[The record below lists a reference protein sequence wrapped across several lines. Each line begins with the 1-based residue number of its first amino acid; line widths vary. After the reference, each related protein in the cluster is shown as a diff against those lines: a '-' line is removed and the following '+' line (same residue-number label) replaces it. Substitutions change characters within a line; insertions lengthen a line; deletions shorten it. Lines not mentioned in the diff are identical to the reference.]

1 MFIVCNRDLK
11 PENILLDERLH
22 IQVTDFGSA
31 WIKDDPYRNENLD
44 QKLNYRNRKN
54 SFVGTAQYVSPEML
68 TNKEITYMCDIWA
81 FGVII
86 YQMITGTTP
95 FSGSN
100 DYFIFQKIHQ
110 LEYSFPEYFPST
122 AKEMVEAMLK
132 HDPEARL
139 GAQDDVEGGAGY
151 VSLRGHAFFESLLNN
166 WDLINQQPPVKML
179 VMAKNRKQ
187 PPELDQENLEPGL
200 GEKQVA
206 RLYAMA
212 LNECNE
218 PPPPPPPTKKGL
230 LDFDEEEFARRL
242 EKQRKENKYH
252 KFVDDNLILR
262 ESLIYKRRDYFV
274 KKRWLMLTTGPQLYY
289 VDPDKMVLKGKIFFS
304 KDMRAW
310 CKDFRTWY
318 IDVVSVLSLSCPSLC
333 LTFVFPSRCSPT
345 APTCS
350 RTRPTAHRPGA
361 MLSTRCA
368 TLSSRA
374 RRARP
379 RRSTHCANPPARTA

>member
-1 MFIVCNRDLK
+1 MCLLLLCPKYRDLK

-44 QKLNYRNRKN
+44 QKFNYRNRKN

-81 FGVII
+81 YGVII

-122 AKEMVEAMLK
+122 AKDMVEAMLK

-139 GAQDDVEGGAGY
+139 GAQDKIETGGGY
-151 VSLRGHAFFESLLNN
+151 QSIRANHFFDSLHNN

-179 VMAKNRKQ
+179 VMAKKRRQ
-187 PPELDQENLEPGL
+187 PPELDQNLENLEPGL

-212 LNECNE
+212 LNECNDIPL
-218 PPPPPPPTKKGL
+218 PPPPAKKGL
-230 LDFDEEEFARRL
+230 LDFDEEEFERRL
-242 EKQRKENKYH
+242 EKQRKEHKYH

-262 ESLIYKRRDYFV
+262 ESFMNKRRDYFV
-274 KKRWLMLTTGPQLYY
+274 RKRWLMLTTGPMLYY
-289 VDPDKMVLKGKIFFS
+289 VDPDKMVLKGKIFFTRDLKTS
-304 KDMRAW
+304 
-310 CKDFRTWY
+310 CKDFRTWHL
-318 IDVVSVLSLSCPSLC
+318 DVVSLLFNKPY
-333 LTFVFPSRCSPT
+333 FYRF
-345 APTCS
+345 
-350 RTRPTAHRPGA
+350 
-361 MLSTRCA
+361 
-368 TLSSRA
+368 
-374 RRARP
+374 
-379 RRSTHCANPPARTA
+379 